1 MSHEFSRTEMLLG
14 QEGVARLQNAKVA
27 VFGVGG
33 VGTFAIEALV
43 RSGVATLDLFDSDEV
58 CLSNFNR
65 QLIATT
71 KNLGKSKVEAMQ
83 ERIAE
88 INPKANVSIHQTFYS
103 AENAKEIDLAV
114 FDYVVDAIDTVS
126 SKLLLIE
133 EAKKAG
139 TPIIS
144 SMGAGNKLDPTK
156 FAVAD
161 IAQTTMCPLAKVI
174 RSELRKRGIAGV
186 KVVYSTEP
194 ALTPHLPENVE
205 KDDLPPDL
213 PPHSEIKTPIKRQ
226 TPGSISFVPS
236 VAGLILAGEV
246 IKDLAGVER

>member
-1 MSHEFSRTEMLLG
+1 MSQEFSRTAMLLG
-14 QEGVARLQNAKVA
+14 WEGVNRLQESRVA

-33 VGTFAIEALV
+33 VGTFAIEALA
-43 RSGVATLDLFDSDEV
+43 RSGIGTIDLFDSDEV

-71 KNLGKSKVEAMQ
+71 KNLGKSKVEAMK
-83 ERIAE
+83 ERIGE
-88 INPKANVSIHQTFYS
+88 INPRVKVFAHQTFYS
-103 AENAKEIDLAV
+103 AANAKDIQLSS

-126 SKLLLIE
+126 SKLILIE

-139 TPIIS
+139 VPIIS

-174 RSELRKRGIAGV
+174 RSELRKRGIEGV

-194 ALTPHLPENVE
+194 ARTPFLSEAEENSLP
-205 KDDLPPDL
+205 DDSL
-213 PPHSEIKTPIKRQ
+213 STGEIKTPQKRQ
-226 TPGSISFVPS
+226 TPGSIAFVPS

-246 IKDLAGVER
+246 IKDLAGIR